1 MTSITRTPTSTTRT
15 ELLTTA
21 DGRTRHLRRARPSA
35 RRTLMG
41 IPYHV
46 TGIVLALLFLFP
58 LLWSTLNS
66 FKTST
71 EASASPP
78 TLWPQQ
84 WSGENY
90 SELIANGE
98 GLGQYIGN
106 SLVVA
111 LVSVVLTIV
120 IATLGGYGFAR
131 FHFPG
136 KNIVFLAVIAVLM
149 VPHATLVL
157 PLYFMFAKAGLQDS
171 LVGVGLVL
179 TVFQLPFSIFL
190 MRNSFEAIPLELE
203 EAGRVDG
210 ANSLGVFLRISL
222 PLVLPGVVTV
232 ALFAFLV
239 SWNEF
244 FIPLLLLNDGAHF
257 TLSVML
263 VNIRTG
269 AYGSIDWGLLQAGTT
284 VAILPCLVLY
294 LVLQRFYIGGLTEGA
309 LRG

>member
-1 MTSITRTPTSTTRT
+1 VKTLSRPAVT
-15 ELLTTA
+15 ETQLLTTA
-21 DGRTRHLRRARPSA
+21 PGRRRRSIRHSILG
-35 RRTLMG
+35 L
-41 IPYHV
+41 PYHV
-46 TGIVLALLFLFP
+46 VGIVLAALFLFP
-58 LLWSTLNS
+58 LIWSTLNS
-66 FKTST
+66 FKTPA
-71 EASASPP
+71 EASSSPP
-78 TLWPQQ
+78 TLWPTQ
-84 WSGENY
+84 WSAQNY
-90 SELIANGE
+90 EELAANGE
-98 GLGQYIGN
+98 GLTQYIGN

-111 LVSVVLTIV
+111 GVSVLLTIV

-131 FHFPG
+131 FQFRG

-157 PLYFMFAKAGLQDS
+157 PLYFMFARAGMQDS
-171 LVGVGLVL
+171 LVAVGLVL

-190 MRNSFEAIPLELE
+190 MRNSFEAIPVELE

-210 ANSLGVFLRISL
+210 ASSFGVFMRISL

-244 FIPLLLLNDGAHF
+244 FIPLLLLNDGSNF

>member
-1 MTSITRTPTSTTRT
+1 MSISTRTPTSTTRT
-15 ELLTTA
+15 QLITTSPN
-21 DGRTRHLRRARPSA
+21 RRRSSLRQTISA
-35 RRTLMG
+35 

-46 TGIVLALLFLFP
+46 TGIVLSFLFLFP

-66 FKTST
+66 FKTPA
-71 EASASPP
+71 EASSSPP

-84 WSGENY
+84 WSSQNY
-90 SELIANGE
+90 DELMANGE

-106 SLVVA
+106 SLIVA
-111 LVSVVLTIV
+111 GVSVVLTIV

-131 FHFPG
+131 FQFRG

-157 PLYFMFAKAGLQDS
+157 PLYFMFARAGLQDS
-171 LVGVGLVL
+171 LVAVGLVL

-190 MRNSFEAIPLELE
+190 MRNSFEAIPVELE

-210 ANSLGVFLRISL
+210 ATSFGVFFRISL

-244 FIPLLLLNDGAHF
+244 FIPLLLLNDGSNF

-294 LVLQRFYIGGLTEGA
+294 LLLQRFYIGGLTEGA

>member
-1 MTSITRTPTSTTRT
+1 MTITTRTPTSTTQT
-15 ELLTTA
+15 ELLTTGH
-21 DGRTRHLRRARPSA
+21 GRRRRPFALRSA
-35 RRTLMG
+35 AKGL
-41 IPYHV
+41 PYHV
-46 TGIVLALLFLFP
+46 TGIVLAFLFLFP

-66 FKTST
+66 FKTPR
-71 EASASPP
+71 EASSAPP
-78 TLWPQQ
+78 TLWPQE
-84 WSGENY
+84 WSTANY
-90 SELIANGE
+90 DELIANGE

-111 LVSVVLTIV
+111 GVSVLLTIV

-131 FHFPG
+131 FRFRG
-136 KNIVFLAVIAVLM
+136 KNVVFLAVIAVLM

-157 PLYFMFAKAGLQDS
+157 PLYFMFARAGMQDS
-171 LVGVGLVL
+171 LVAVGLVL

-210 ANSLGVFLRISL
+210 ASSLVVFFRVSL

-244 FIPLLLLNDGAHF
+244 FIPLLLLNDGSTF

-294 LVLQRFYIGGLTEGA
+294 LLLQRFYIGGLTEGA

>member
-1 MTSITRTPTSTTRT
+1 MSTTAVRPPA
-15 ELLTTA
+15 TTPPE
-21 DGRTRHLRRARPSA
+21 PSA
-35 RRTLMG
+35 RTTQPRRRSSWRDTARG
-41 IPYHV
+41 IPFHV
-46 TGIVLALLFLFP
+46 TGIVLAFLFLFP
-58 LLWSTLNS
+58 LLWSVLNS
-66 FKTST
+66 FKTPG
-71 EASASPP
+71 EASAAPP
-78 TLWPQQ
+78 TLWPQE
-84 WSGENY
+84 WSTANY
-90 SELIANGE
+90 DELVQNGE

-106 SLVVA
+106 SLIVA
-111 LVSVVLTIV
+111 TVSVVLTMV

-131 FHFPG
+131 FRFRG

-157 PLYFMFAKAGLQDS
+157 PLYFMFARAGMQDS
-171 LVGVGLVL
+171 LVAVGLVL

-190 MRNSFEAIPLELE
+190 MRNSFEAIPVELE
-203 EAGRVDG
+203 EAARVDG
-210 ANSLGVFLRISL
+210 ASSIAVFLRVSL

-244 FIPLLLLNDGAHF
+244 FIPLLLLNDGSTF

-294 LVLQRFYIGGLTEGA
+294 LLLQRFYIGGLTEGA

>member
-1 MTSITRTPTSTTRT
+1 MSQLT
-15 ELLTTA
+15 E
-21 DGRTRHLRRARPSA
+21 A
-35 RRTLMG
+35 RRTVRDAEGGTRPADPRPRRTRSLLTPTLRG
-41 IPYHV
+41 LPYHV

-58 LLWSTLNS
+58 LAWSTLNS
-66 FKTST
+66 FKTPA
-71 EASASPP
+71 EASSSPP
-78 TLWPQQ
+78 TLWPSE
-84 WSGENY
+84 WSTENY
-90 SELIANGE
+90 SELVSNGA
-98 GLGQYIGN
+98 GLAQYVSN

-111 LVSVVLTIV
+111 GVSVVLTIV

-131 FHFPG
+131 FRFRG
-136 KNIVFLAVIAVLM
+136 KNVVFLAVIAVLM

-157 PLYFMFAKAGLQDS
+157 PLYFMFARAGMQDS
-171 LVGVGLVL
+171 LIAVGLVL
-179 TVFQLPFSIFL
+179 TVFQLPFSIFM
-190 MRNSFEAIPLELE
+190 MRNSFESIPVELE
-203 EAGRVDG
+203 EAARVDG
-210 ANSLGVFLRISL
+210 ASSLGVFTRISL
-222 PLVLPGVVTV
+222 PLALPGVVTV

-239 SWNEF
+239 AWNEF
-244 FIPLLLLNDGAHF
+244 FIPLLLLNDGSKF

>member
-1 MTSITRTPTSTTRT
+1 MSIPTRTPTSTTQTRA
-15 ELLTTA
+15 LTTA
-21 DGRTRHLRRARPSA
+21 KGRRRIGLRGAVK
-35 RRTLMG
+35 G

-46 TGIVLALLFLFP
+46 TGLVLAFLFLFP

-66 FKTST
+66 FKTPA
-71 EASASPP
+71 EASSSPP
-78 TLWPQQ
+78 TLWPQE
-84 WSGENY
+84 WSTANY
-90 SELIANGE
+90 EELLSNGE

-106 SLVVA
+106 SLIVA
-111 LVSVVLTIV
+111 GVSVLLTIV

-131 FHFPG
+131 FRFPG

-157 PLYFMFAKAGLQDS
+157 PLYFMFARAGMQNS
-171 LVGVGLVL
+171 LVAVGLVL

-190 MRNSFEAIPLELE
+190 MRNSFEAIPVELE

-210 ANSLGVFLRISL
+210 ASSLAVFFRVSL

-244 FIPLLLLNDGAHF
+244 FIPLLLLNDGSTF

-294 LVLQRFYIGGLTEGA
+294 LLLQRFYIGGLTEGA

>member
-1 MTSITRTPTSTTRT
+1 MSVITRTPASRTQT
-15 ELLTTA
+15 ELVTTVP
-21 DGRTRHLRRARPSA
+21 GKRRGVTLRTAAR
-35 RRTLMG
+35 G
-41 IPYHV
+41 VPYHV
-46 TGIVLALLFLFP
+46 TGLVLTFLFLFP
-58 LLWSTLNS
+58 LAWSTLNS
-66 FKTST
+66 FKTPG

-78 TLWPQQ
+78 TLWPHE
-84 WSGENY
+84 WSAANY
-90 SELIANGE
+90 TELIENGE
-98 GLGQYIGN
+98 GLGRYIGN
-106 SLVVA
+106 SLIVA
-111 LVSVVLTIV
+111 AVSVVLTIV

-131 FHFPG
+131 FRFAG
-136 KNIVFLAVIAVLM
+136 KNVVFLAVIAVLM

-157 PLYFMFAKAGLQDS
+157 PLYFMFARAGLQDS
-171 LVGVGLVL
+171 LVAVGLVL

-190 MRNSFEAIPLELE
+190 MRNSFEAIPVELE

-210 ANSLGVFLRISL
+210 ASSLVVFFRVSL

-244 FIPLLLLNDGAHF
+244 FIPLLLLNDGSTF

-294 LVLQRFYIGGLTEGA
+294 LLLQRFYIGGLTEGA

>member
-1 MTSITRTPTSTTRT
+1 M
-15 ELLTTA
+15 
-21 DGRTRHLRRARPSA
+21 
-35 RRTLMG
+35 
-41 IPYHV
+41 
-46 TGIVLALLFLFP
+46 
-58 LLWSTLNS
+58 
-66 FKTST
+66 
-71 EASASPP
+71 
-78 TLWPQQ
+78 
-84 WSGENY
+84 
-90 SELIANGE
+90 
-98 GLGQYIGN
+98 
-106 SLVVA
+106 
-111 LVSVVLTIV
+111 V

-131 FHFPG
+131 FRFRG
-136 KNIVFLAVIAVLM
+136 KNLVFLAVIAVLM

-157 PLYFMFAKAGLQDS
+157 PLYFMFARAGMQDS
-171 LVGVGLVL
+171 LVAVGLVL

-190 MRNSFEAIPLELE
+190 MRNSFEAIPVELE
-203 EAGRVDG
+203 EAARVDG
-210 ANSLGVFLRISL
+210 ASSIAVFLRVSL

-244 FIPLLLLNDGAHF
+244 FIPLLLLNDGSTF

-294 LVLQRFYIGGLTEGA
+294 LLLQRFYIGGLTEGA

>member
-1 MTSITRTPTSTTRT
+1 MTLLNRTPTSTTDT
-15 ELLTTA
+15 QLLTTLS
-21 DGRTRHLRRARPSA
+21 GRRRSSTRHTLR
-35 RRTLMG
+35 G
-41 IPYHV
+41 IPYHI
-46 TGIVLALLFLFP
+46 TGIVLALVFLFP
-58 LLWSTLNS
+58 LVWSTLNS
-66 FKTST
+66 FKTPA
-71 EASASPP
+71 EASSSPP

-84 WSGENY
+84 LSGENY
-90 SELIANGE
+90 EELIANGE
-98 GLGQYIGN
+98 GLGQYVGN

-111 LVSVVLTIV
+111 GVSVLLTIV

-131 FHFPG
+131 FQFRG

-157 PLYFMFAKAGLQDS
+157 PLYFMFARAGMQDS
-171 LVGVGLVL
+171 LVAVGLVL

-190 MRNSFEAIPLELE
+190 MRNSFEAIPVELE

-210 ANSLGVFLRISL
+210 ASSFGVFLRISL

-244 FIPLLLLNDGAHF
+244 FIPLLLLNDGSNF

-263 VNIRTG
+263 VNIRSG

>member
-1 MTSITRTPTSTTRT
+1 VRGVPF
-15 ELLTTA
+15 
-21 DGRTRHLRRARPSA
+21 
-35 RRTLMG
+35 
-41 IPYHV
+41 HV
-46 TGIVLALLFLFP
+46 TGIVLAFLFLFP
-58 LLWSTLNS
+58 LLWSVLNS
-66 FKTST
+66 FKTPG
-71 EASASPP
+71 EASAAPP
-78 TLWPQQ
+78 TLWPQE
-84 WSGENY
+84 WSTANY
-90 SELIANGE
+90 DELVQNGE
-98 GLGQYIGN
+98 GLGQYVGN
-106 SLVVA
+106 SLIVA
-111 LVSVVLTIV
+111 MVSVVLTMV

-131 FHFPG
+131 FRFRG
-136 KNIVFLAVIAVLM
+136 KNLVFLAVIAVLM

-157 PLYFMFAKAGLQDS
+157 PLYFMFARAGMQDS
-171 LVGVGLVL
+171 LVAVGLVL

-190 MRNSFEAIPLELE
+190 MRNSFEAIPVELE
-203 EAGRVDG
+203 EAARVDG
-210 ANSLGVFLRISL
+210 ASSIAVFLRVSL

-244 FIPLLLLNDGAHF
+244 FIPLLLLNDGSTF

-294 LVLQRFYIGGLTEGA
+294 LLLQRFYIGGLTEGA

>member
-1 MTSITRTPTSTTRT
+1 MTLLNRTPTSTTET
-15 ELLTTA
+15 QLLTTV
-21 DGRTRHLRRARPSA
+21 RRRRRSSKRHTVL
-35 RRTLMG
+35 G
-41 IPYHV
+41 IPYHI
-46 TGIVLALLFLFP
+46 TGVVLALLFLFP
-58 LLWSTLNS
+58 LVWSTLNS
-66 FKTST
+66 FKTPS
-71 EASASPP
+71 EASSSPP

-84 WSGENY
+84 FSGENY
-90 SELIANGE
+90 EELIANGE
-98 GLGQYIGN
+98 GLGQYISN

-111 LVSVVLTIV
+111 GVSVLLTIV

-131 FHFPG
+131 FTFRG

-157 PLYFMFAKAGLQDS
+157 PLYFMFARAGMQDS
-171 LVGVGLVL
+171 LVAVGLVL

-203 EAGRVDG
+203 EAGKVDG
-210 ANSLGVFLRISL
+210 ASSFGVFLRISL

-244 FIPLLLLNDGAHF
+244 FIPLLLLNDGSNF

-263 VNIRTG
+263 VNIRSG

>member
-1 MTSITRTPTSTTRT
+1 MRRRPASIRTV
-15 ELLTTA
+15 
-21 DGRTRHLRRARPSA
+21 GRT
-35 RRTLMG
+35 TG
-41 IPYHV
+41 YHV
-46 TGIVLALLFLFP
+46 AGAVLAAGFLFP
-58 LLWSTLNS
+58 LVWSVINS
-66 FKTST
+66 LKTPA

-78 TLWPQQ
+78 TLWPQA
-84 WSGENY
+84 WSGANY
-90 SELIANGE
+90 AELAAHGE
-98 GLGQYIGN
+98 GLTRYIGN

-111 LVSVVLTIV
+111 AVSVTLTVV

-131 FHFPG
+131 FQFPG
-136 KNIVFLAVIAVLM
+136 KNLVFLAVIAVLM

-157 PLYFMFAKAGLQDS
+157 PLYLMFARAGMQDS
-171 LVGVGLVL
+171 LVAVGLIL

-190 MRNSFEAIPLELE
+190 MRNNFESIPRELE
-203 EAGRVDG
+203 EAGMADG
-210 ANSLGVFLRISL
+210 CSNFQVFTRISL
-222 PLVLPGVVTV
+222 PLVVPGIITV

-244 FIPLLLLNDGAHF
+244 LVPMLFLNKGSEF

-284 VAILPCLVLY
+284 IAILPCLVLY
-294 LVLQRFYIGGLTEGA
+294 LVLQRYYVGGLTEGS

>member
-1 MTSITRTPTSTTRT
+1 MSVLTRTPTSSTQTQA
-15 ELLTTA
+15 LTTA
-21 DGRTRHLRRARPSA
+21 KRVRRRPSFA
-35 RRTLMG
+35 RTARG

-46 TGIVLALLFLFP
+46 TGIVLAVLFLFP
-58 LLWSTLNS
+58 LVWSTLNS
-66 FKTST
+66 FKTPAG
-71 EASASPP
+71 ASASPP
-78 TLWPQQ
+78 TLWPQP
-84 WSGENY
+84 WSIENY
-90 SELIANGE
+90 SELAANGE
-98 GLGQYIGN
+98 GLGRYVGN

-111 LVSVVLTIV
+111 GVSVVLTIV

-131 FHFPG
+131 FQFRG
-136 KNIVFLAVIAVLM
+136 KNLVFLAVIAVLM

-157 PLYFMFAKAGLQDS
+157 PLYFMFARAGLQDS
-171 LVGVGLVL
+171 LVAVGLVL

-190 MRNSFEAIPLELE
+190 MRNSFEAIPVELE
-203 EAGRVDG
+203 EAGKVDG
-210 ANSLGVFLRISL
+210 ASSFGVFLRISL
-222 PLVLPGVVTV
+222 PLVLPGIVTV

-244 FIPLLLLNDGAHF
+244 LVPLLMLNDGGNF
-257 TLSVML
+257 TLSLML

-284 VAILPCLVLY
+284 IAILPCLVLY

>member
-1 MTSITRTPTSTTRT
+1 MSTTAVRPPA
-15 ELLTTA
+15 TTPPEPSLHA
-21 DGRTRHLRRARPSA
+21 KPPRRREGWRSRVRGVPF
-35 RRTLMG
+35 
-41 IPYHV
+41 HV
-46 TGIVLALLFLFP
+46 TGIVLAFLFLFP
-58 LLWSTLNS
+58 LLWSVLNS
-66 FKTST
+66 FKTPG
-71 EASASPP
+71 EASAAPP
-78 TLWPQQ
+78 TLWPQE
-84 WSGENY
+84 WSTANY
-90 SELIANGE
+90 DELVQNGE
-98 GLGQYIGN
+98 GLGQYVGN
-106 SLVVA
+106 SLIVA
-111 LVSVVLTIV
+111 MVSVVLTMV

-131 FHFPG
+131 FRFRG
-136 KNIVFLAVIAVLM
+136 KNLVFLAVIAVLM

-157 PLYFMFAKAGLQDS
+157 PLYFMFARAGMQDS
-171 LVGVGLVL
+171 LVAVGLVL

-190 MRNSFEAIPLELE
+190 MRNSFEAIPVELE
-203 EAGRVDG
+203 EAARVDG
-210 ANSLGVFLRISL
+210 ASSIAVFLRVSL

-244 FIPLLLLNDGAHF
+244 FIPLLLLNDGSTF

-294 LVLQRFYIGGLTEGA
+294 LLLQRFYIGGLTEGA

>member
-1 MTSITRTPTSTTRT
+1 MSITTRTPTSTTQT
-15 ELLTTA
+15 QLLTTA
-21 DGRTRHLRRARPSA
+21 PGRRRFSLRSA
-35 RRTLMG
+35 AKG

-46 TGIVLALLFLFP
+46 TGVVLAFLFLFP

-66 FKTST
+66 FKTPG
-71 EASASPP
+71 EASAAPP
-78 TLWPQQ
+78 TLWPRE
-84 WSGENY
+84 WSTANY
-90 SELIANGE
+90 DELIENGE

-106 SLVVA
+106 SLIVA
-111 LVSVVLTIV
+111 GVSVALTIV

-131 FHFPG
+131 FRFRG
-136 KNIVFLAVIAVLM
+136 KNVVFLAVIAVLM

-157 PLYFMFAKAGLQDS
+157 PLYFMFARAGMQDS
-171 LVGVGLVL
+171 LVAVGLVL

-190 MRNSFEAIPLELE
+190 IRNSFEAIPVELE

-210 ANSLGVFLRISL
+210 ASSPVVFFRVSL

-244 FIPLLLLNDGAHF
+244 FIPLLLLNDGSTF

-294 LVLQRFYIGGLTEGA
+294 LLLQRFYIGGLTEGA

>member
-1 MTSITRTPTSTTRT
+1 MSIIDRTSTSTTDT
-15 ELLTTA
+15 QLLTTM
-21 DGRTRHLRRARPSA
+21 GSRRRSSTRHTLR
-35 RRTLMG
+35 G
-41 IPYHV
+41 IPYHI
-46 TGIVLALLFLFP
+46 TGIVLALVFLFP
-58 LLWSTLNS
+58 LVWSTLNS
-66 FKTST
+66 FKTPA
-71 EASASPP
+71 EASSSPP

-84 WSGENY
+84 LSGENY
-90 SELIANGE
+90 EELIANGE

-111 LVSVVLTIV
+111 GVSVLLTIV

-131 FHFPG
+131 FQFRG

-157 PLYFMFAKAGLQDS
+157 PLYFMFARAGMQDS
-171 LVGVGLVL
+171 LVAVGLVL

-190 MRNSFEAIPLELE
+190 MRNSFEAIPVELE

-210 ANSLGVFLRISL
+210 ASSFGVFLRISL

-244 FIPLLLLNDGAHF
+244 FIPLLLLNDGSNF

-263 VNIRTG
+263 VNIRSG

>member
-1 MTSITRTPTSTTRT
+1 MSTTITHRR
-15 ELLTTA
+15 LSVA
-21 DGRTRHLRRARPSA
+21 RRARA
-35 RRTLMG
+35 

-46 TGIVLALLFLFP
+46 VGVALAFMFLFP
-58 LLWSTLNS
+58 LAWSTLNS
-66 FKTST
+66 FKTPG

-78 TLWPQQ
+78 TPWPQV
-84 WSGENY
+84 WSMENY
-90 SELIANGE
+90 AELGTHGE
-98 GLGQYIGN
+98 GLTRYVGN

-111 LVSVVLTIV
+111 GVSVLLTIV

-131 FHFPG
+131 FQFPG

-157 PLYFMFAKAGLQDS
+157 PLYFMFARAGMQDS
-171 LVGVGLVL
+171 LVAVGLVL

-203 EAGRVDG
+203 EAGKADG
-210 ANSLGVFLRISL
+210 CSSFGVFLRISL
-222 PLVLPGVVTV
+222 PLVLPGIVTV

-244 FIPLLLLNDGAHF
+244 LVPLLMLNDGADF
-257 TLSVML
+257 TLSLML

-294 LVLQRFYIGGLTEGA
+294 LLLQRFYVGGLTEGA

>member
-1 MTSITRTPTSTTRT
+1 MSTTAVRPPA
-15 ELLTTA
+15 TTPPEPSLHA
-21 DGRTRHLRRARPSA
+21 KPPRRREGWRSRVRGVPF
-35 RRTLMG
+35 
-41 IPYHV
+41 HV
-46 TGIVLALLFLFP
+46 TGIVLAFLFLFP
-58 LLWSTLNS
+58 LLWSVLNS
-66 FKTST
+66 FKTPG

-78 TLWPQQ
+78 TLWPQE
-84 WSGENY
+84 WSTANY
-90 SELIANGE
+90 DELVQNGE
-98 GLGQYIGN
+98 GLGQYVGN
-106 SLVVA
+106 SLIVA
-111 LVSVVLTIV
+111 TVSVVLTMV

-131 FHFPG
+131 FRFRG
-136 KNIVFLAVIAVLM
+136 KNLVFLAVIAVLM

-157 PLYFMFAKAGLQDS
+157 PLYFMFARAGMQDS
-171 LVGVGLVL
+171 LVAVGLVL

-190 MRNSFEAIPLELE
+190 MRNSFEAIPVELE
-203 EAGRVDG
+203 EAARVDG
-210 ANSLGVFLRISL
+210 ASSIAVFLRVSL

-244 FIPLLLLNDGAHF
+244 FIPLLLLNDGSTF

-294 LVLQRFYIGGLTEGA
+294 LLLQRFYIGGLTEGA

>member
-1 MTSITRTPTSTTRT
+1 MTITAGAPTATRAAHT
-15 ELLTTA
+15 EAITTA
-21 DGRTRHLRRARPSA
+21 NSRRRKTTLRGAAR
-35 RRTLMG
+35 G

-46 TGIVLALLFLFP
+46 TGIVLAFLFLFP

-66 FKTST
+66 FKTPT

-90 SELIANGE
+90 TELATHGE

-106 SLVVA
+106 SLIVA
-111 LVSVVLTIV
+111 AVSVGLTII

-131 FHFPG
+131 FDFPG
-136 KNIVFLAVIAVLM
+136 KNIIFLAVIAVLM

-157 PLYFMFAKAGLQDS
+157 PLYFMFARMGMQDS
-171 LVGVGLVL
+171 LVVVGLVL

-190 MRNSFEAIPLELE
+190 MRNSFEAIPVELE
-203 EAGRVDG
+203 EAGKADG
-210 ANSLGVFLRISL
+210 CSSFGVFFRISL
-222 PLVLPGVVTV
+222 PLVLPGIVTI

-244 FIPLLLLNDGAHF
+244 LVPLLMLNDGSNF
-257 TLSVML
+257 TLSLML

-294 LVLQRFYIGGLTEGA
+294 LLLQRFYVGGLTEGA

>member
-1 MTSITRTPTSTTRT
+1 MSVLTRTPTQTQA
-15 ELLTTA
+15 LVNVGPA
-21 DGRTRHLRRARPSA
+21 RRRPSLA
-35 RRTLMG
+35 RGARGM
-41 IPYHV
+41 PYHV
-46 TGIVLALLFLFP
+46 TGVVLAVLFLFP
-58 LLWSTLNS
+58 LAWSTLNS
-66 FKTST
+66 FKTPAG
-71 EASASPP
+71 ASASPP
-78 TLWPQQ
+78 TLWPQP
-84 WSGENY
+84 WSMDNY
-90 SELIANGE
+90 AQLVAHGE
-98 GLGQYIGN
+98 GLGRYVGN

-111 LVSVVLTIV
+111 TVSVVLTIV

-131 FHFPG
+131 FQFRG

-157 PLYFMFAKAGLQDS
+157 PLYFMFARAGMQDS
-171 LVGVGLVL
+171 LIAVGLVL
-179 TVFQLPFSIFL
+179 TVFQLPFSVFL
-190 MRNSFEAIPLELE
+190 MRNSFEAIPVELE

-210 ANSLGVFLRISL
+210 ASSFGVFLRISL
-222 PLVLPGVVTV
+222 PLVLPGIVTV

-244 FIPLLLLNDGAHF
+244 LVPLLMLNDGGNF
-257 TLSVML
+257 TLSLML

>member
-1 MTSITRTPTSTTRT
+1 MTSTTRTPTSTTRT
-15 ELLTTA
+15 ELMTTVN
-21 DGRTRHLRRARPSA
+21 GRARRPRRTPPSS

-46 TGIVLALLFLFP
+46 TGVVLALLFLFP

-66 FKTST
+66 FKTPA

-131 FHFPG
+131 FNFPG

-157 PLYFMFAKAGLQDS
+157 PLYFIFAKAGLQDS

-222 PLVLPGVVTV
+222 PLVLPGVVTI

-244 FIPLLLLNDGAHF
+244 FIPLLLLNDGANF

>member
-1 MTSITRTPTSTTRT
+1 MKTLSRPAVT
-15 ELLTTA
+15 ETQLLTTA
-21 DGRTRHLRRARPSA
+21 PGRRRRSIRHSILG
-35 RRTLMG
+35 L
-41 IPYHV
+41 PYHV
-46 TGIVLALLFLFP
+46 VGIVLAALFLFP
-58 LLWSTLNS
+58 LIWSTLNS
-66 FKTST
+66 FKTPA
-71 EASASPP
+71 EASSSPP
-78 TLWPQQ
+78 TLWPTQ
-84 WSGENY
+84 WSAQNY
-90 SELIANGE
+90 EELAANGE
-98 GLGQYIGN
+98 GLTQYIGN

-111 LVSVVLTIV
+111 GVSVLLTIV

-131 FHFPG
+131 FQFRG
-136 KNIVFLAVIAVLM
+136 KNIVFLAVIAGLM
-149 VPHATLVL
+149 GPHATRVL
-157 PLYFMFAKAGLQDS
+157 PLYFMFARAGMQDS
-171 LVGVGLVL
+171 LVAVGLVL

-190 MRNSFEAIPLELE
+190 MRNSFEAIPVELE

-210 ANSLGVFLRISL
+210 ASSFGVFMRISL

-244 FIPLLLLNDGAHF
+244 FIPLLLLNDGSNF

>member
-1 MTSITRTPTSTTRT
+1 MSIISRTPTSTTHT
-15 ELLTTA
+15 QLLTTPTS
-21 DGRTRHLRRARPSA
+21 RRRSSTRHTLR
-35 RRTLMG
+35 G

-46 TGIVLALLFLFP
+46 TGIVLALMFLFP
-58 LLWSTLNS
+58 LVWSTLNS
-66 FKTST
+66 FKTPS
-71 EASASPP
+71 EASSSPP

-84 WSGENY
+84 FSGENY
-90 SELIANGE
+90 EELMANGE
-98 GLGQYIGN
+98 GLGQYISN

-111 LVSVVLTIV
+111 GVSVLLTIV

-131 FHFPG
+131 FQFRG

-157 PLYFMFAKAGLQDS
+157 PLYFMFARAGMQDS
-171 LVGVGLVL
+171 LVAVGLVL

-190 MRNSFEAIPLELE
+190 MRNSFEAIPVELE

-210 ANSLGVFLRISL
+210 ASSFGVFLRISL

-244 FIPLLLLNDGAHF
+244 FIPLLLLNDGSNF

-263 VNIRTG
+263 VNIRSG

>member
-1 MTSITRTPTSTTRT
+1 MSVITRTPASRTQT
-15 ELLTTA
+15 ELVTTVP
-21 DGRTRHLRRARPSA
+21 GKRRGVTLRTAAR
-35 RRTLMG
+35 G
-41 IPYHV
+41 VPYHV
-46 TGIVLALLFLFP
+46 TGLVLTFLFLFP
-58 LLWSTLNS
+58 LAWSTLNS
-66 FKTST
+66 FKTPS

-78 TLWPQQ
+78 TLWPHE
-84 WSGENY
+84 WSAANY
-90 SELIANGE
+90 TELIENGE
-98 GLGQYIGN
+98 GLGRYIGN
-106 SLVVA
+106 SLIVA
-111 LVSVVLTIV
+111 AVSVVLTIV

-131 FHFPG
+131 FRFAG
-136 KNIVFLAVIAVLM
+136 KNVVFLAVIAVLM

-157 PLYFMFAKAGLQDS
+157 PLYFMFARAGLQDS
-171 LVGVGLVL
+171 LVAVGLVL

-190 MRNSFEAIPLELE
+190 MRNSFEAIPVELE

-210 ANSLGVFLRISL
+210 ASSLVVFFRVSL

-244 FIPLLLLNDGAHF
+244 FIPLLLLNDGSTF

-294 LVLQRFYIGGLTEGA
+294 LLLQRFYIGGLTEGA

>member
-1 MTSITRTPTSTTRT
+1 MSTLTRTPTSTTQT
-15 ELLTTA
+15 QLITTA
-21 DGRTRHLRRARPSA
+21 PGRRRMSGRRIAR
-35 RRTLMG
+35 G

-46 TGIVLALLFLFP
+46 TGVVLALLFLFP
-58 LLWSTLNS
+58 LVWSTLNS
-66 FKTST
+66 FKTPN

-78 TLWPQQ
+78 TLWPQE
-84 WSGENY
+84 WSTQNY
-90 SELIANGE
+90 DELIANGE

-106 SLVVA
+106 SLFVA
-111 LVSVVLTIV
+111 AVSVVLTIV

-131 FHFPG
+131 FRFRG

-157 PLYFMFAKAGLQDS
+157 PLYFMFARAGLQDS
-171 LVGVGLVL
+171 LFGVGLVL

-190 MRNSFEAIPLELE
+190 MRNSFEAIPVELE
-203 EAGRVDG
+203 EAARVDG
-210 ANSLGVFLRISL
+210 ASAFGSFWRISL

-244 FIPLLLLNDGAHF
+244 FIPLLLLNDGSNF

-294 LVLQRFYIGGLTEGA
+294 LLLQRFYIGGLTEGA